1 MSNQELLE
9 KLKEDMEMRGFS
21 HYTKVSHCRKAK
33 ETIEYFKKPIEE
45 VITDL
50 AESTSAIIKVIFL
63 SLRISK
69 EEIIT
74 VIKISINKY
83 KK

>member
-1 MSNQELLE
+1 
-9 KLKEDMEMRGFS
+9 MEMRGFS
-21 HYTKVSHCRKAK
+21 HYTKDSHYRKAK

-50 AESTSAIIKVIFL
+50 AEITFAIIKAIIL
-63 SLRISK
+63 SLRINK

-74 VIKISINKY
+74 IIKISINKY